1 MPKVNGKLSNSQLPN
16 QLSGVVNGTKV
27 VDSYVQSILV
37 QPDINISELENLPA
51 HQALARKQA
60 QFWQT
65 QVKLD
70 MQQSITDTIQF
81 SKAFLGKYD
90 ALKKLIQKLKNG
102 DGNAKT
108 EFINNIDSLKHNLTS
123 VVVSHSQ
130 KVTAKLSQFESLV
143 NQDMRNFQEDSDE
156 AKTKIIGEN
165 GELKALQDH
174 LDAINKTIDRDRG
187 LIAGGILCF
196 WLAIGG
202 GIDLH
207 KQEEAKGDV
216 HKQMAIKNQELI
228 ALNASK
234 QHIDGF
240 VMSINPVSQAASSL
254 EQAWVSL
261 TSDFGEVVG
270 ELKDLSDASA
280 VDYLEPIL
288 ETAKKD
294 WNDALGKA
302 EQLKPQLSL
311 ISKRDRF

>member
-261 TSDFGEVVG
+261 TSDFGVVVG
-270 ELKDLSDASA
+270 ELKDLSDTSA

>member
-240 VMSINPVSQAASSL
+240 EMSINPVSQAASSL

-261 TSDFGEVVG
+261 TSDFGVVVG
-270 ELKDLSDASA
+270 ELKDLSDTSA